1 MKEKLISLVIPMYC
15 ENQVARECYRQ
26 VKRVMVE
33 HNIHHEILF
42 INDGSTD
49 ETLPILEEIATE
61 DQAVKVI
68 SFARNFGHQI
78 AVTAGIAKAK
88 GDAVVVIDADLQDPP
103 ELISDMIKLWQEGYH
118 VVYGQRKK
126 RKGETWFKLATA
138 KYFYRFLKE
147 MTDVDIPV
155 DTGDFRLM
163 DRKVVDVFN
172 SMSEKNRFIRGM
184 VSWVGFKQTAL
195 LYEREERFA
204 GETKYPLKK
213 MLKLAS
219 DGILSFSFK
228 PIKWIEGTG
237 VAIILVGFLMM
248 LYSILVRLS
257 HSYSSIPGWLWIVV
271 LLSGIHLLALGVVG
285 EYIVRIYDESRGRP
299 LYTIEKEIN
308 MESDK
313 DDKE

>member
-26 VKRVMVE
+26 VKRVMME

-49 ETLPILEEIATE
+49 ETLPILEEIAA
-61 DQAVKVI
+61 DDPAVKVI

-103 ELISDMIKLWQEGYH
+103 ELIPDMIKLWQEGYH

-163 DRKVVDVFN
+163 DRKVVNVFN
-172 SMSEKNRFIRGM
+172 SMPEKNRFIRGM

-213 MLKLAS
+213 MLKLAF

-237 VAIILVGFLMM
+237 IVIILLGFLMM
-248 LYSILVRLS
+248 LYSIFVRLS
-257 HSYSSIPGWLWIVV
+257 YSYSSIPGWLWIVV

-299 LYTIEKEIN
+299 LYTVEKEIN
-308 MESDK
+308 MEIDK
-313 DDKE
+313 DK

>member
-15 ENQVARECYRQ
+15 EKDVARECY
-26 VKRVMVE
+26 KRVKKVMTD
-33 HNIHHEILF
+33 NAIHHEIVF
-42 INDGSTD
+42 INDGSSDNTID
-49 ETLPILEEIATE
+49 ILEEIATE
-61 DQAVKVI
+61 DQQVKVI

-103 ELISDMIKLWQEGYH
+103 EVIPDMIALWQQGYH

-138 KYFYRFLKE
+138 KFFYRFLKQMTEVE
-147 MTDVDIPV
+147 MPL

-172 SMSEKNRFIRGM
+172 DMPEKNRFIRGM

-228 PIKWIEGTG
+228 PVKWIEGTG
-237 VAIILVGFLMM
+237 VVLLVVGFLMM
-248 LYSILVRLS
+248 LFSLVTW
-257 HSYSSIPGWLWIVV
+257 INGTVTDVPGWLWVVV
-271 LLSGIHLLALGVVG
+271 LLSGVHLLALGIVG

-299 LYTIEKEIN
+299 LYTVEKEIN
-308 MESDK
+308 MESDNR
-313 DDKE
+313 

>member
-1 MKEKLISLVIPMYC
+1 MEKKLISLVIPMYC

-26 VKRVMVE
+26 VKRVMTE
-33 HNIHHEILF
+33 HNIHHEIIC

-49 ETLPILEEIATE
+49 ETLPILEEIAAE
-61 DQAVKVI
+61 DPAVKVI

-103 ELISDMIKLWQEGYH
+103 ELIPEMIKLWQEGYH

-126 RKGETWFKLATA
+126 RKGETWFKLTTA

-172 SMSEKNRFIRGM
+172 SMPEKNRFIRGM

-213 MLKLAS
+213 MLKLAF

-237 VAIILVGFLMM
+237 VAVIIVGFLMM
-248 LYSILVRLS
+248 LYSLFMSLS
-257 HSYSSIPGWLWIVV
+257 YRYSSIPGWLWLVV

-285 EYIVRIYDESRGRP
+285 EYIARIYDESRKRP
-299 LYTIEKEIN
+299 LYTIEKEVN
-308 MESDK
+308 LESDR
-313 DDKE
+313 DK